1 MDAVIVWS
9 DTVGKE
15 YRSKR
20 LEYFNDLPRDGHA
33 LRGGRGKEELFFCI
47 ASIVRN
53 ADFVDRIILV
63 TEEDRGHGLDFIR
76 KNFPMWKGELRVVP
90 HVELFCGLEGF
101 LPCFSPI
108 AVRTLLY
115 RVGGL
120 SEDFLLVNPGC
131 IPLKKLDLGAAGGAG
146 PKPVIFGTWERAGRL
161 MRKGTRSFFIGQEE
175 LYQGHRRF
183 SGNAGRRAP
192 GERRGRFCFLPSP
205 HPVLLSR
212 KILTDCLES
221 SSGLMKENLQRRF
234 NSPEQRDIT
243 AEAAN
248 SGRME
253 CRSDLPATSF
263 VVPADNRE
271 FGRMLRGMD
280 DSAFV
285 CGPPLSHFREEQS
298 AAVRDCLRALLRIEA
313 WN

>member
-15 YRSKR
+15 YRSKK
-20 LEYFNDLPRDGHA
+20 LEYFNDLPRDERI
-33 LRGGRGKEELFFCI
+33 LCSGRGKEELFFCI

-63 TEEDRGHGLDFIR
+63 TEEDRGHGADFIR
-76 KNFPMWKGELRVVP
+76 KNFPMWKGVLRVVP
-90 HVELFCGLEGF
+90 HIELFCGLEGF

-120 SEDFLLVNPGC
+120 SEVFLLVNPGC
-131 IPLKKLDLGAAGGAG
+131 IPLKRMEFGTVGGRE
-146 PKPVIFGTWERAGRL
+146 PEPVIFGTWARAGRL

-175 LYQGHRRF
+175 LYQGRRCF
-183 SGNAGRRAP
+183 PENAAGRAP
-192 GERRGRFCFLPSP
+192 GGRSGRFRFLPSP
-205 HPVLLSR
+205 HPALLTR
-212 KILTDCLES
+212 KILTNCLENS
-221 SSGLMKENLQRRF
+221 AGLMKENLRRRF

-253 CRSDLPATSF
+253 CRDDLPVTSF
-263 VVPADNRE
+263 VIPADNRE
-271 FGRMLRGMD
+271 FGRTLRGIG
-280 DSAFV
+280 DSAFL

-298 AAVRDCLRALLRIEA
+298 AAVKDCLRALLRIES